1 MRTCHFLIALVL
13 ALSVPASAQPP
24 TADLDRAVLRAELG
38 RFWGAVLV
46 QRRGEVLLAKGYG
59 YANEQLAPIGP
70 DSLFDVG
77 SVAKMFTAA
86 AVLRLEQE
94 GRLALSDP
102 LSTFFPDAPPAA
114 KDITLH
120 HLLSHTSGKSDREGA
135 IQPLNFQDRDR
146 AVELFLRS
154 RSANR
159 PGEAFEYCNGG
170 YVVLAAVIEVVTKQ
184 PLEQAMR
191 RLVLAPAKLDHSG
204 FLDGEGLDPTKQ
216 TTRLIS
222 GPPSRRGL
230 MLDKRVEPWAWG
242 LRGAGGLCTSLDDL
256 RAWEHAI
263 RTHAVLNEAQTAKWF
278 TPVKSGYALGWQVG
292 TDDQGRRTLRHG
304 GATRGYRCDLLRY
317 PDDEVLIAVLT
328 GDSSNP
334 ATIADALA
342 KVIFPPE
349 PSSTHAQ
356 ITVKGEKLNA
366 YRAAL
371 YDAGLTLTSSRVE
384 GRPRLT
390 LAHHNPAR
398 TLATFTLDPAAAGKL
413 ARSILATLD
422 GGEHVAAEGG
432 IKAGVYLYQYPA
444 AAAAGSLIIDNAA
457 WTVMPGY
464 RGRGEKGEA
473 IRDDRLVL
481 VLTDPALEGV
491 WPVMIHIDDETARRL
506 AADLQSQGLP

>member
-1 MRTCHFLIALVL
+1 MRTCILVVALVL
-13 ALSVPASAQPP
+13 GCIPAAHAQTTP
-24 TADLDRAVLRAELG
+24 DLDRAVLRAELG

-46 QRRGEVLLAKGYG
+46 QRKGEVLLAKGYG
-59 YANEQLAPIGP
+59 YANDELTPIGT

-94 GRLALSDP
+94 GKLALSDP
-102 LSTFFPDAPPAA
+102 LSTFFPEAPGAA
-114 KDITLH
+114 KDITLL

-154 RSANR
+154 RSAHK

-170 YVVLAAVIEVVTKQ
+170 YVVLAAVVEVVTKQ
-184 PLEQAMR
+184 PFEQAVR
-191 RLVLAPAKLDHSG
+191 RLVLAPAKMDHSG
-204 FLDGEGLDPTKQ
+204 FLDGEGLDPAKQ
-216 TTRLIS
+216 TTRLVS

-230 MLDKRVEPWAWG
+230 MLDKRLEPWAWG
-242 LRGAGGLCTSLDDL
+242 LRGAGGLCTSLHDL
-256 RAWEHAI
+256 RAWDHAI

-278 TPVKSGYALGWQVG
+278 TPLRSGYALGWQVG
-292 TDDQGRRTLRHG
+292 TDDEGRRTLRHG

-334 ATIADALA
+334 SAIADALA
-342 KVIFPPE
+342 RVLFPPE
-349 PSSTHAQ
+349 PSSTRAQ
-356 ITVKGEKLNA
+356 ITVRGEKLNA
-366 YRAAL
+366 YRAAT
-371 YDAGLTLTSSRVE
+371 YDAGLSLTCARVE

-390 LAHHNPAR
+390 LAHENPAR
-398 TLATFTLDPAAAGKL
+398 TLATFTLDPAAAAKL
-413 ARSILATLD
+413 ARSILATLE
-422 GGEHVAAEGG
+422 GGEHTPANGG
-432 IKAGVYLYQYPA
+432 VKAGVYLYQYPD
-444 AAAAGSLIIDNAA
+444 AAAAGSLTIDNAA

-506 AADLQSQGLP
+506 AADLQGQGLP